1 MTTKKEDI
9 RITKTKKALTEAFFE
24 MLAVTPLEDITVND
38 LCQKADVRRATFYK
52 HFRDKS
58 DFIVFL
64 IKEARVRFGLK
75 EEDFNFGP
83 QQIKD
88 YYLKCSEAIMAYLLR
103 YESTLKKIIVSD
115 MRPTFIEMFV
125 RQNYEDT
132 VKCLERNKDSGID
145 MFATTDAMA
154 SMLIGGIAHAIVY
167 WFEDENRVSSEVLLA
182 DISAFIEKLL
192 S

>member
-9 RITKTKKALTEAFFE
+9 RITKTKKALSEAFFK
-24 MLAVTPLEDITVND
+24 MLSVTPLEDITVND

-64 IKEARVRFGLK
+64 IKEARARFGLK
-75 EEDFNFGP
+75 KEHFKFSP
-83 QQIKD
+83 QQIKE
-88 YYLKCSEAIMAYLLR
+88 YYLECSEAIMAYLLK
-103 YESTLKKIIVSD
+103 YEATLKKVTISN

-132 VKCLERNKDSGID
+132 VKCFEENKNSGIN
-145 MFATTDAMA
+145 MFATSDTMA
-154 SMLIGGIAHAIVY
+154 SMLIGGITHTIVH
-167 WFEDENRVSSEVLLA
+167 WFEDENRVSSEALLA